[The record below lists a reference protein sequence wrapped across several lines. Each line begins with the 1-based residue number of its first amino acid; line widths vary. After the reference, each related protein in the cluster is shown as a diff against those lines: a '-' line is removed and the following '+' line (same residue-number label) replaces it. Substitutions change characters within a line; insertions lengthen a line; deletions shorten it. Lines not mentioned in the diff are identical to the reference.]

1 MPLNAIV
8 LAAGEGTRMKSRH
21 PKVAHKLL
29 DHPLVWWPV
38 HAAREAGAERI
49 IVVVGNHADEVRTVF
64 EGDSDVEF
72 VEQTERLGT
81 GHAVRVVR
89 DAIGGF
95 EGPTVV
101 LYGDTPL
108 ISSQTISTL
117 VEETKANHNACTV
130 LTMLPPDP
138 TGYGRIRRDTSGEL
152 EAIVEHKDCTE
163 EERERLTECNSGI
176 YCFCGGRLTAN
187 IDRVS
192 NNNAQGEY
200 YLTDMVGIYRE
211 MGEPVAAICADDYT
225 ELLGVNS
232 RRQLATATAIMRDR
246 INGQLMDAGV
256 TMLDPSQVWVG
267 PEVSVSQDTELL
279 PQTMLWGKTSIG
291 SDCVI
296 GPNTRLTNVTVAD
309 GASVEE
315 TVGYDTVIDEN
326 VTVGPRAFLRPGTHL
341 CAGAHV
347 GTHVEIK
354 NSTIG
359 AGSKVPHLSYIGD
372 TQMGTGVN
380 IGAGSITCNY
390 DGVNKNSTTIGN
402 DVFIGSDTMMVAPV
416 SIGDGAL
423 VGASSCITQDVPAN
437 ALAVERS
444 DQRIVKDYASMRLEH
459 LKRLKERKAKKK
471 DRKSKQ

>member
-1 MPLNAIV
+1 MPLTAIV

-49 IVVVGNHADEVRTVF
+49 IVVVGSHADEVRACLAD
-64 EGDSDVEF
+64 EQDIEF

-81 GHAVRVVR
+81 GHAMRVVR
-89 DAIGGF
+89 DAIGAF
-95 EGPTVV
+95 EGPTIV

-108 ISSQTISTL
+108 IRAETIAAL
-117 VEETKANHNACTV
+117 VEENRAHHNACTV

-138 TGYGRIRRDTSGEL
+138 TGYGRIKRDTAGGL
-152 EAIVEHKDCTE
+152 EAIIEHKDCTE

-187 IDRVS
+187 IDKLT
-192 NNNAQGEY
+192 NDNAQGEY

-211 MGEPVAAICADDYT
+211 MGEPVAALCADDYA
-225 ELLGVNS
+225 ELLGINS
-232 RRQLATATAIMRDR
+232 RSQLAVATRIIQNR
-246 INGQLMDAGV
+246 INMRLMDEGV
-256 TMLDPSQVWVG
+256 TMLSPTEVWVG
-267 PEVSVSQDTELL
+267 PEVSVGQDTELL

-296 GPNTRLTNVTVAD
+296 GPNTRLTDVTVAD

-315 TVGYDTVIDEN
+315 TVGYETVIDEGA
-326 VTVGPRAFLRPGTHL
+326 TVGPRAYLRPGTHL

-372 TQMGTGVN
+372 TQMGSGVN

-390 DGVNKNSTTIGN
+390 DGVNKHRTTIGD
-402 DVFIGSDTMMVAPV
+402 DVFVGSDTMMVAPV
-416 SIGDGAL
+416 AIGDGAL
-423 VGASSCITQDVPAN
+423 VGASSCITRDVPAG

-444 DQRIVKDYASMRLEH
+444 EQRMVEGYASARREH
-459 LKRLKERKAKKK
+459 LLREKAKRDKG
-471 DRKSKQ
+471 